1 MTDYTFKRSTG
12 ADYLSGKKI
21 NGKVKSHRKRVWWSE
36 GPWESPFLLNT
47 DQNLSY
53 RL

>member
-12 ADYLSGKKI
+12 ADFLGGKKI
-21 NGKVKSHRKRVWWSE
+21 NGKVIRNRKRVWWSE

-47 DQNLSY
+47 G
-53 RL
+53 